1 MMLFL
6 PLLCKN
12 GQYSVVVVVVVVV
25 VVDDVGERVEVGVMT
40 VVVGERE
47 TEWVDLAVVE
57 GWVVSTVEGERV
69 ADRVVKGERVTEC
82 VVGDVDSPD
91 PDPLS
96 SVIVVRAIVVEA
108 AERVGECFTERVA
121 EREGEWVG
129 EWIVLEVFVEV
140 VLFKAEVV
148 RVGEWVVTGDS
159 PEPDPLSTVSVA
171 RGERVTEWVL
181 VNVMVRAW
189 DVADVGECV
198 TERVAERDTERV
210 IERVGE
216 AVALVA
222 FTRAWAL
229 KLSKQKS
236 YKKKKAERVGRE
248 PLLMITAF
256 VLRSYDR

>member
-1 MMLFL
+1 MILFL

-108 AERVGECFTERVA
+108 AERVGECFTERVVELKFDDSIMTVVVG
-121 EREGEWVG
+121 ERE
-129 EWIVLEVFVEV
+129 
-140 VLFKAEVV
+140 
-148 RVGEWVVTGDS
+148 
-159 PEPDPLSTVSVA
+159 
-171 RGERVTEWVL
+171 TEWVDFA
-181 VNVMVRAW
+181 VVEMEVVVVVV
-189 DVADVGECV
+189 VASVHC
-198 TERVAERDTERV
+198 RR
-210 IERVGE
+210 
-216 AVALVA
+216 
-222 FTRAWAL
+222 
-229 KLSKQKS
+229 
-236 YKKKKAERVGRE
+236 
-248 PLLMITAF
+248 PP
-256 VLRSYDR
+256 